1 MRSLA
6 ITLLT
11 LGASAVAFASYQT
24 YTTPAVVPE
33 VDPGYAAGAL
43 ALISGAFLV
52 VKNARRK

>member
-1 MRSLA
+1 MRTFA
-6 ITLLT
+6 VTLLT
-11 LGASAVAFASYQT
+11 LGASALAFAQYQT
-24 YTTPAVVPE
+24 YTPAVPE